1 MRQHVH
7 RGVLVGIGI
16 AGAGLIAVACATAP
30 GIGSASGPGRA
41 VVGGFSFQVPV
52 LPNRVTWPGSVNATS
67 TTAQSQSTLQG
78 ATHSG
83 EGCPI
88 ALPQQ

>member
-1 MRQHVH
+1 MHHHLR
-7 RGVLVGIGI
+7 RGVAVALGIVGIGV
-16 AGAGLIAVACATAP
+16 LAVACAGSP
-30 GIGSASGPGRA
+30 GIGSASPPGRA
-41 VVGGFSFQVPV
+41 TIGGFTFQVPA
-52 LPNRVTWPGSVNATS
+52 LPIRVPLPG
-67 TTAQSQSTLQG
+67 TAQAPQQTTSQATLQG